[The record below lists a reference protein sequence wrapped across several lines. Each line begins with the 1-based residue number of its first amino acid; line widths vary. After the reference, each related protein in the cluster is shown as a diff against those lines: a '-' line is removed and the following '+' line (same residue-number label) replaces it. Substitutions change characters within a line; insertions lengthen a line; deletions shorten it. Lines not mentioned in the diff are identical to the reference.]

1 MTRQAP
7 ERVSSPPG
15 RPPRTVL
22 VSMPW
27 HAVARSSLAIGV
39 LRGACAENGLPVPS
53 GYYGGIRFAEFLLER
68 SDGRL
73 TPYDYMAVSDIGFA
87 HCLGDWVFA
96 GALNRPGFGAGGMAA
111 YAARQGIPMRSVSTM
126 REYAGAFC
134 DVVVDELIASDP
146 ELVGFSTTFM
156 QNVPSLAVARR
167 LKQRRRDITILFGGG
182 NCDGPMGIALHREFG
197 FVDLVLRGEAD
208 ETFPHLLRAFDAE
221 DTGALGAVPGL
232 CWRDADGRQRVNSPA
247 RLVPPA
253 RIVKPDFDDWSAVFE
268 ASPVSS
274 HLGPE
279 LVVESSR
286 GCWWGQVHQ
295 CTFCGLNGTSMA
307 FRAKPAAAFVDEL
320 SDLVRRSKVL
330 NVMMADNILEPGY
343 LRDALPRLAGRGWD
357 LSVYYEL
364 KANLTAEQVGVLAA
378 SGVRHVQPGVESFV
392 DDVLDRMDKGVRA
405 VHNVRTMRDFQSA
418 GLTVTWNWLYGFP
431 GEQEAAYAPVL
442 AQLPAL
448 VHLQPP
454 SSTARI
460 EMDRFSPYFENPAL
474 GFPERTPAEPYRYVY
489 DLSEQQ
495 LQDMV
500 YLFDTPPRGLTEEQA
515 APLQQAVETWIRHY
529 PASSLRQVAADG
541 IIVIR
546 DRRAGWPAADHLLE
560 APRELAAW
568 RELEHGRSP
577 AALLRRLAGADRA
590 WDPGELMHWLYEL
603 RERGLAFTEGG
614 RWVSLATTFITAGD
628 PVPARAGGPLATSA
642 AAGG

>member
-1 MTRQAP
+1 
-7 ERVSSPPG
+7 
-15 RPPRTVL
+15 
-22 VSMPW
+22 MPW
-27 HAVARSSLAIGV
+27 HAVGRSSLAIGV
-39 LRGACAENGLPVPS
+39 LRGACAENGLPVPAT
-53 GYYGGIRFAEFLLER
+53 YYGGIRFAEFLLER
-68 SDGRL
+68 SGGKL
-73 TPYDYMAVSDIGFA
+73 TPFDYMAVSDIGFL

-96 GALNRPGFGAGGMAA
+96 GALNGRDFGWQGMAA
-111 YAARQGIPMRSVSTM
+111 YAAREGIPMRSVTAM
-126 REYAGAFC
+126 REYADEFC
-134 DVVVDELIASDP
+134 DLVVAELIAADP

-167 LKQRRRDITILFGGG
+167 LKQRRPDITILFGGG

-197 FVDLVLRGEAD
+197 FVDLVLRSEAD
-208 ETFPHLLRAFDAE
+208 ETFPHLLRVLAAVNSDAE
-221 DTGALGAVPGL
+221 ATGALGAVPGL
-232 CWRDADGRQRVNSPA
+232 CWRDAGGRPRVNSPA
-247 RLVPPA
+247 RLVPSA
-253 RIVKPDFDDWSAVFE
+253 RIVKPDCDDWSAAFD
-268 ASPVSS
+268 ASPVSR
-274 HLGPE
+274 HVEPE

-307 FRAKPAAAFVDEL
+307 YRAKPSAAFVDEL
-320 SDLVRRSKVL
+320 TDLVRRTRVL
-330 NVMMADNILEPGY
+330 NVMVADNILEPDY

-357 LSVYYEL
+357 LCVYYEL
-364 KANLTAEQVGVLAA
+364 KANLTTEQVGVLAA
-378 SGVRHVQPGVESFV
+378 SGVRLVQPGVESFV

-460 EMDRFSPYFENPAL
+460 ELDRFSPYFENPSL

-489 DLSEQQ
+489 DLSEQR
-495 LQDMV
+495 LQDLV
-500 YLFDTPPRGLTEEQA
+500 YLFDTPPRGLTEAQA
-515 APLQQAVETWIRHY
+515 EPLKQAVERWIRDY
-529 PASSLRQVAADG
+529 PASSLHQLAVDG
-541 IIVIR
+541 VIVIR
-546 DRRAGWPAADHLLE
+546 DRRVSWPAADHLLE
-560 APRELAAW
+560 APRELSAW
-568 RELEHGRSP
+568 RELEHGRSAP
-577 AALLRRLAGADRA
+577 ALLRRLAEAGLA
-590 WDPGELMHWLYEL
+590 WDLDGLMRWLYEL

-614 RWVSLATTFITAGD
+614 RWVSLATTSITAGDSSRD
-628 PVPARAGGPLATSA
+628 PVPARVSDPLAALA